1 MILNFMHKNPDNCH
15 MIIVRPLFF
24 AFEDMMQITKLVIE
38 TLQRLPTVSN
48 ESSSAKEFWK

>member
-1 MILNFMHKNPDNCH
+1 